1 MFQACIWNGP
11 FKMCNRIG
19 IVTQNTTVSLNES
32 LRTTCSVWHKKT
44 YTKTPKKINMKYE
57 FLTGIQLRLLARV
70 EYELY
75 DQ

>member
-32 LRTTCSVWHKKT
+32 LRTTCSVWHKKI